1 MNSKGIFFRLSWLA
15 IALLAASSSLIAA
28 SANELE
34 PVEDKILIL
43 FPYHA
48 LLVLSG
54 LLFLIAGMICARY
67 LKGKRWWLKAHRT
80 LGIAGAALTLSG
92 ITVAIYMVSASAGLQ
107 PPGGPHAYLGI
118 IVSLM
123 VILTPVLGFIQ
134 LKKRDKRL
142 QTIHRWS
149 GRMTIALM
157 IINAYLGWMMI
168 QSFQ

>member
-1 MNSKGIFFRLSWLA
+1 MYRKDIFSRLSWLA
-15 IALLAASSSLIAA
+15 TALLATSSSLVAA

-34 PVEDKILIL
+34 PVQDKIMIL

-48 LLVLSG
+48 FLVLSG

-67 LKGKRWWLKAHRT
+67 LKGKRWWLKAHRL

-107 PPGGPHAYLGI
+107 PPGGPHAYIGV

-123 VILTPVLGFIQ
+123 VLITPVLGFVQ
-134 LKKRDKRL
+134 LKKKDKRL
-142 QTIHRWS
+142 RAVHRWS

-157 IINAYLGWMMI
+157 MINAYLGWMI
-168 QSFQ
+168 VRSF

>member
-1 MNSKGIFFRLSWLA
+1 MDRKGIFSRLSWLA
-15 IALLAASSSLIAA
+15 IALLAASSSFIAA
-28 SANELE
+28 SANEFE

-54 LLFLIAGMICARY
+54 LLFLIAGMVCARY
-67 LKGKRWWLKAHRT
+67 LKGKRWWLKAHKT

-92 ITVAIYMVSASAGLQ
+92 ITVAIYMVSASAGLE
-107 PPGGPHAYLGI
+107 PPGGPHGYLGI
-118 IVSLM
+118 IISLI
-123 VILTPVLGFIQ
+123 VLFTPVLGFVQ

-142 QTIHRWS
+142 RLIHRWS

-157 IINAYLGWMMI
+157 MINAYLGWMI
-168 QSFQ
+168 VRSF